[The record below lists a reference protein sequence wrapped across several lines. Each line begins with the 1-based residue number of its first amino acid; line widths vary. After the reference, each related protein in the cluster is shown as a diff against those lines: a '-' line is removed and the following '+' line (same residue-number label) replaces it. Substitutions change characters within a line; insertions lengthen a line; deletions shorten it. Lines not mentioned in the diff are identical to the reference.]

1 MFVCV
6 TMLGSREEPVMI
18 LNGRGGGGGGSG
30 LYIRTVCQQLG
41 EWGEASLMGV
51 LQGAVKVFFEGACEE
66 AAGIAGEEPE
76 HELVEAEEIVGFVK
90 DHQRGSRGDLG
101 GNPEVGKQRVFGQI
115 EEGASGYQRL
125 FASRHRP

>member
-1 MFVCV
+1 M
-6 TMLGSREEPVMI
+6 REEPVRWI
-18 LNGRGGGGGGSG
+18 PNGRGRGGGWG
-30 LYIRTVCQQLG
+30 LYIRAFCQELG
-41 EWGEASLMGV
+41 EWGEASLVGV
-51 LQGAVKVFFEGACEE
+51 LEGTVKVFLEGACEE

-76 HELVEAEEIVGFVK
+76 HEFVEAEEVVGFVK